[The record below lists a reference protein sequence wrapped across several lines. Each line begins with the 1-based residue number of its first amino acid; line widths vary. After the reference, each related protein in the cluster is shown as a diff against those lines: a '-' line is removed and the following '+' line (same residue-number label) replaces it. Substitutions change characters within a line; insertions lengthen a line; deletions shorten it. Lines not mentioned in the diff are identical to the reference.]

1 MAQEPEKAPIMKWS
15 SWILYAGALAL
26 VFGVIAMVTRQATS
40 TPEEVFSAV
49 QQRIA
54 RGVHD
59 KEQILLNL
67 DHCLQLAT
75 QSDKKDLEAEIRRER
90 GAILVEL
97 GAFDRARA
105 DLTAVVQ
112 HAPQDRKAIR
122 ALIELELRAREWAVA
137 RARLEDQLRNQPD
150 DAAAWSV
157 YARSWRLETE
167 DRLAKCK
174 QLVEGSLAAEQASE
188 MMAQLRHSAALPL
201 EDLRRS
207 KIAHRLEQ
215 ALQSDQDYDSAVMLG
230 ELDEAARCNA
240 QARAAAEKACAL
252 AGDADALVLLLTIR
266 SEAMDTD
273 AVARLAMAAE
283 RSPVVRRD
291 VRVPSIA
298 LPHLRMHGRAQLA
311 ADLAQSWSTART
323 QWPASFWHEACVSLW
338 EAKRWEGL
346 HAMAI
351 GLRSD
356 ASVSAIAEADF
367 WLGVSLSRAGFAAD
381 AQRFLTTFLLN
392 APPEPIPHARA
403 IAYLEAARGAKA
415 AGAAAEERRNL
426 LGFVQEWPEGDG
438 EAWMRLAELAAE
450 SDHGGWRAPVEQQAK
465 AIELLPARVDELLP
479 RWMEWGERHLQL
491 IGFDRNNLGA
501 DRGPEGATTYELY
514 RTAQAWLE
522 LGEHTRALGAN
533 RRLLAQLPGFL
544 PALDL
549 AIEIA
554 VAQGRDR
561 DIVEAVASRVQR
573 GGRTPRL
580 DTVLAAVDP
589 SALTPKSRLALIEA
603 DPERM
608 GRLLVAQDLLTRGET
623 QLALGSLEAIAAD
636 AWTEDARVLAAQL
649 RLERGD
655 YAQAADL
662 ILPARTA
669 LAQARGALEIAVEAL
684 AAAGRSQELR
694 TLLGEYVQSIPPKRL
709 LVVCDVLL
717 RHNQAAAALQVARQL
732 DADPKTRGAETLV
745 RLLSAQLI
753 LGQYDL
759 AEGTIERLDAFDSGA
774 RSARLKIL
782 LGVVANQEDLITEG
796 VSTLRPLAAASPV
809 VAAQLALVSGEA
821 NQAAA
826 ALEKLPPSESVEKDT
841 IRYLTR
847 ALTAV
852 STRREIAVS
861 LWMGS
866 TSASAARVWCT
877 GPDGKRSARLAAAWL
892 IAMREPAAAAVVQA
906 NLTATA
912 AALPEG
918 VWDHWM
924 LATLQRSS
932 GDRVGARHTSEALVA
947 AAPDFGPG
955 WEVLGQLGW
964 RQETS
969 ERERAARELK
979 RMEGLG
985 ALAAELWERK
995 LLEGV
1000 YQYLDGSPAKALELA
1015 GEAAA
1020 LQPRSLR
1027 VARLGA
1033 LAAAKLG
1040 EDAQLLSW
1048 TRQAL
1053 SPRTDT
1059 VDELTPREAAELVHI
1074 AAEASLLIVRS
1085 GERTAQTR
1093 ALWDDLAAARTKDPL
1108 ATLAA
1113 ARLYLTLDARN
1124 PAVGVTRAMS
1134 RLARFREQHAKA
1146 CLDDLAPGATHEWTL
1161 FHSSLDP
1168 QAAEEFL
1175 AAERRLQPALASL
1188 WMDSP
1193 DVAAAAGRLVTAAQ
1207 AADLAHQLLPRAG
1220 FARTAF
1226 QIASQ
1231 GELTPEAIELAL
1243 TKVPAAENLP
1253 GADPELVLHA
1263 ARAYANLGARHAVR
1277 ARDLHT
1283 LVKPHLSSQPQLKVG
1298 WYLLGLQIAVLMGGD
1313 EARLVCG
1320 GLLKEWMELK
1330 PMEGDVAEEEA
1341 MVGVGC
1347 RGEAPL

>member
-1 MAQEPEKAPIMKWS
+1 MKWS
-15 SWILYAGALAL
+15 SWILYAGALVL
-26 VFGVIAMVTRQATS
+26 VFAVIAMVTRQATS

-67 DHCLQLAT
+67 DHCLQLAS

-97 GAFDRARA
+97 GAYDRARA

-112 HAPQDRKAIR
+112 HAPKDQKAIR
-122 ALIELELRAREWAVA
+122 ALLELELRAREWAVA
-137 RARLEDQLRNQPD
+137 RGRLEDQLRNQPD
-150 DAAAWSV
+150 DAAAWSI
-157 YARSWRLETE
+157 YARAWRLEAE
-167 DRLAKCK
+167 DRVAKCK
-174 QLVEGSLAAEQASE
+174 QLVDRSLAAEQANE
-188 MMAQLRHSAALPL
+188 LMEYVRRSAALPL
-201 EDLRRS
+201 EDLRRT
-207 KIAHRLEQ
+207 KLAYRIEQ

-266 SEAMDTD
+266 TEALDTEE
-273 AVARLAMAAE
+273 VARLAMAAE
-283 RSPVVRRD
+283 RSAVVRRD

-298 LPHLRMHGRAQLA
+298 LPYLRVHGRVQLA
-311 ADLAQSWSTART
+311 ADLAQSWSTARP

-338 EAKRWEGL
+338 EAARWEGL

-381 AQRFLTTFLLN
+381 ARRFLMTFLLD

-415 AGAAAEERRNL
+415 AGATADERRNL
-426 LGFVQEWPEGDG
+426 LGFVQEWPQGDG
-438 EAWMRLAELAAE
+438 EAWMRLAELAAD

-491 IGFDRNNLGA
+491 IGFDRNNLGE
-501 DRGPEGATTYELY
+501 DRGPEGTTSYELY

-522 LGEHTRALGAN
+522 LGEHTRALGTN
-533 RRLLAQLPGFL
+533 RRLLTQLPGFL

-561 DIVEAVASRVQR
+561 DIVEAVAARVQR
-573 GGRTPRL
+573 GGRTARI
-580 DTVLAAVDP
+580 DAVLAAVDP
-589 SALTPKSRLALIEA
+589 SALTAKSRLALIEA

-694 TLLGEYVQSIPPKRL
+694 TLLGEHVQSIPPKRL

-745 RLLSAQLI
+745 RLLCGQLI
-753 LGQYDL
+753 LGQYEL
-759 AEGTIERLDAFDSGA
+759 AEATIERLDAFDSGA

-782 LGVVANQEDLITEG
+782 LGVLANKDELIDEG
-796 VSTLRPLAAASPV
+796 VGTLRPLAAASPV
-809 VAAQLALVSGEA
+809 VAAQLALVSGE
-821 NQAAA
+821 NNLAAA
-826 ALEKLPPSESVEKDT
+826 ALEKLAPIEGVEKDA

-852 STRREIAVS
+852 ATQRDIAAS

-866 TSASAARVWCT
+866 TSSEAARTWCA
-877 GPDGKRSARLAAAWL
+877 GPDGQRTSRLAAAWL
-892 IAMREPAAAAVVQA
+892 IAMREPSAAAVVQA
-906 NLTATA
+906 NLTASAT
-912 AALPEG
+912 ALPAG
-918 VWDHWM
+918 AWDHWM

-932 GDRVGARHTSEALVA
+932 GDRVGARQTAEALVA

-955 WEVLGQLGW
+955 WEALGQLGW
-964 RQETS
+964 RPETS
-969 ERERAARELK
+969 ERERASRELK
-979 RMEGLG
+979 RMEGMG

-995 LLEGV
+995 LLEAV
-1000 YQYLDGSPAKALELA
+1000 YQYLDGSPAKALELVT
-1015 GEAAA
+1015 EASA

-1027 VARLGA
+1027 IARLGA
-1033 LAAAKLG
+1033 MAAAKLG

-1053 SPRTDT
+1053 SPRKDT
-1059 VDELTPREAAELVHI
+1059 VDELTPREAADLIRI
-1074 AAEASLLIVRS
+1074 AADASLRIVRS
-1085 GERTAQTR
+1085 GERTVQTR
-1093 ALWDDLAAARTKDPL
+1093 ALWDDLAAARTQDPL
-1108 ATLAA
+1108 AALAA
-1113 ARLYLTLDARN
+1113 ARLDLTLDARN
-1124 PAVGVTRAMS
+1124 PAVGVSRAMS
-1134 RLARFREQHAKA
+1134 RLARFREQHAKV
-1146 CLDDLAPGATHEWTL
+1146 CLDDLAPGATHEWTQ

-1168 QAAEEFL
+1168 KAADDFL
-1175 AAERRLQPALASL
+1175 ASERRLQPALASL
-1188 WMDSP
+1188 WMDAAE
-1193 DVAAAAGRLVTAAQ
+1193 VAAADGRLTHAAE
-1207 AADLAHQLLPRAG
+1207 AAELTHQLLPRAG
-1220 FARTAF
+1220 FARTGF
-1226 QIASQ
+1226 EIASR
-1231 GELTPEAIELAL
+1231 GELAPSAIELAL
-1243 TKVPAAENLP
+1243 TQIPAAENLP
-1253 GADPELVLHA
+1253 GADPELVLYA
-1263 ARAYANLGARHAVR
+1263 AQAYANLGARHAQH
-1277 ARDLHT
+1277 ARDLHA
-1283 LVKPHLSSQPQLKVG
+1283 LVKPHLANQPQLKTS
-1298 WYLLGLQIAVLMGGD
+1298 WYLLGLQIAVLLGGD
-1313 EARLVCG
+1313 AAREECE
-1320 GLLKEWMELK
+1320 GLLKEWSVLK
-1330 PMEGDVAEEEA
+1330 PEESEVDAWEA
-1341 MVGVGC
+1341 LVGVGC